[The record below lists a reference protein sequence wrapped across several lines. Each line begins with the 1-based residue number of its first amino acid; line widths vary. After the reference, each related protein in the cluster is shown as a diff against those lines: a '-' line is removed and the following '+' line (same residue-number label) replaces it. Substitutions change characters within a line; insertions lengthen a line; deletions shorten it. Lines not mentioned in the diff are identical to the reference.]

1 MYYYLIKFC
10 GGELSIFKGGEW
22 AVGRVF
28 GVSWMERNDVKG
40 DDGSVRPIRRLID
53 GCDVQCRRLSPAT
66 RVDDVE

>member
-1 MYYYLIKFC
+1 
-10 GGELSIFKGGEW
+10 
-22 AVGRVF
+22 VGRVF